1 MYKITP
7 SLILFLFIFLDAAT
21 AMEPDLEPAIN
32 YKNKS
37 HKTFSDI
44 GLLYGKPG
52 SSADSNSVDFD
63 KKEIFYR
70 RNLTTTNR
78 IFGASYPV
86 TVNMEGLIGELD
98 APEKTA
104 TMAGI
109 GLGLAIRPT
118 NNLYFNIG
126 AQLLYLSETKFQT
139 ENENMVKDFGG
150 PRQFGLYLG
159 ADYLIVP
166 ELFVGYRW
174 QHMSNANT
182 YLKNSGLDTNNLYIG
197 YRFN

>member
-1 MYKITP
+1 MYKIIP
-7 SLILFLFIFLDAAT
+7 ALISSLFIFLDAAT
-21 AMEPDLEPAIN
+21 AMEQGLEPISSH
-32 YKNKS
+32 KQKS
-37 HKTFSDI
+37 HESFSGI
-44 GLLYGKPG
+44 GFLYGKPG
-52 SSADSNSVDFD
+52 SSIDSNSVDFD

-70 RNLTTTNR
+70 RNLTKTNR
-78 IFGASYPV
+78 VFGASYPV

-104 TMAGI
+104 TMAGL
-109 GLGLAIRPT
+109 GLGLAIRPV

-126 AQLLYLSETKFQT
+126 AQILYLSETEFKT
-139 ENENMVKDFGG
+139 ENENKVKDFGG

-174 QHMSNANT
+174 QHMSNANI

>member
-1 MYKITP
+1 
-7 SLILFLFIFLDAAT
+7 
-21 AMEPDLEPAIN
+21 MEQGLEPITD
-32 YKNKS
+32 YKNRS

-63 KKEIFYR
+63 KKEFFYR
-70 RNLTTTNR
+70 RNLTKTNR
-78 IFGASYPV
+78 IFGPSYPV

-104 TMAGI
+104 TVAGI
-109 GLGLAIRPT
+109 GLGLAIRPV
-118 NNLYFNIG
+118 NKLYFNIG
-126 AQLLYLSETKFQT
+126 AQLLYISETKFQT
-139 ENENMVKDFGG
+139 EDENKVKDFGG